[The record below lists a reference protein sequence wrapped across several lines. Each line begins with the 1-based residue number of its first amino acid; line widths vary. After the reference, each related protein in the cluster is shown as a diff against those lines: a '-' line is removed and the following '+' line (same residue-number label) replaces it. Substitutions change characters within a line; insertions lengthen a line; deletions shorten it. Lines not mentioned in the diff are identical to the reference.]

1 MAELVS
7 QDLLLYSASRIH
19 SVSGLFS
26 FWSLALTDPSGRAP
40 PPHLPLL
47 GILLPTLLPVLVS
60 CLPRLPLMGW
70 TNGDNFANNPLYPP
84 TEAREQSRQSVCAQ
98 WPTEILTMQKS
109 LFLDLNPSPMVGGA
123 KE

>member
-7 QDLLLYSASRIH
+7 QALLLYSASRIH

-70 TNGDNFANNPLYPP
+70 TNGDNFANNALYPF
-84 TEAREQSRQSVCAQ
+84 TEAREQEQAECMRSMAHGDPYRA
-98 WPTEILTMQKS
+98 EIA
-109 LFLDLNPSPMVGGA
+109 LFGLAL
-123 KE
+123 